1 MTADAIFAVTEAL
14 RIKLG
19 VAIRDDQAGADQ
31 VYVGPP
37 VAKDVGTRRLS
48 LFLFHLEPNRDLRNA
63 EHLVTPA
70 LDGDQPRVEADALPL
85 DLRYLL
91 SVFRP
96 AGDGGAADADE
107 LNTLGLAIQAL
118 HAEPT
123 LRGPGLDDQVV
134 RVTPEPY
141 PMEEMSRVWGLFP
154 ETSYRTSMVYLASP
168 VFVSVDPEPA
178 GPRVLERTLRSGPS
192 TDPPDLFADRSRRGA
207 PS

>member
-1 MTADAIFAVTEAL
+1 MTAGAIFAVTEAL
-14 RIKLG
+14 RVRLG
-19 VAIRDDQAGADQ
+19 TAIRGAQAGVDQ

-37 VAKDVGTRRLS
+37 VASDVGTRRLA
-48 LFLFHLEPNRDLRNA
+48 LFLFHLEPNKALRNA
-63 EHLVTPA
+63 EHLVAPA
-70 LDGDQPRVEADALPL
+70 SDDDRPWVDADALPL

-123 LRGPGLDDQVV
+123 LRGPGLEDQVV

-154 ETSYRTSMVYLASP
+154 QTSYRTSMVYLVSP
-168 VFVSVDPEPA
+168 VFVSVDPQPLA
-178 GPRVLERTLRSGPS
+178 PRVLQRTLKSGPS
-192 TDPPDLFADRSRRGA
+192 TDASNVFADRTRQGV